1 MITASKFVREHFRT
15 LAPYTPIVP
24 FDVLSEQLGRPIDD
38 IIKLD
43 ANENPYGPSPK
54 AIAAVQNLPFPHIY
68 PDPESRKLRA
78 LLADFLQVPADQILC
93 GAGADELIDLILRLV
108 LEPGEAILNCPPTF
122 GMYAFDT
129 AINAGTVISVP
140 RKADFSLDLDEI
152 QAQVVK
158 NRPKIMFITSP
169 NNPNGGVISDKDLKR
184 LLSMPILIVLD
195 EAYVDYAGPGASRM
209 TWVEEYDN
217 LIVLGTFSKWAGLAG
232 LRVGYGAFPKELMPY
247 LWTMKQPY
255 NINVAGDAA
264 AIASLQDLDY
274 LQANLQ
280 LLIDERERLSQ
291 KLSEI
296 DYLEPL
302 PTQSAFVLCNVTG
315 DKQAADL
322 KQTLADHGILVR
334 HFNKPGVSN
343 MIRISVGKPEHTDKL
358 IEVLKDLL

>member
-1 MITASKFVREHFRT
+1 MITVSKFVRQHIQT
-15 LAPYTPIVP
+15 LAPYSPIVP
-24 FDVLSEQLGRPIDD
+24 FDVLSEQLGRPIDE

-54 AIAAVQNLPFPHIY
+54 AIEAVNSLPFPHIY

-78 LLADFLQVPADQILC
+78 LLSGFLNVPAEQILC

-108 LEPGEAILNCPPTF
+108 LDPGDAILNCPPTF

-129 AINAGTVISVP
+129 AINAGKVISVP
-140 RKADFSLDLDEI
+140 RNADFSLDLDRI
-152 QAQVVK
+152 QAEVVK

-169 NNPNGGVISDKDLKR
+169 NNPDGGVISDKDLKR

-195 EAYVDYAGPGASRM
+195 EAYVDYAGADASRM
-209 TWVEEYDN
+209 HWATEHDN
-217 LIVLGTFSKWAGLAG
+217 LIVMGTFSKWAGLAG
-232 LRVGYGAFPKELMPY
+232 LRVGYGAFPKDLMPY
-247 LWTMKQPY
+247 LWKLKQPY

-264 AIASLQDLDY
+264 AIASLQDIDY

-280 LLIDERERLSQ
+280 LLIEERERLSA

-296 DYLEPL
+296 SYLDPL

-315 DKQAADL
+315 DKQAGDL

-334 HFNKPGVSN
+334 YFNKPGVSN

-358 IEVLKDLL
+358 IAVLKELE